1 MTKDEALDLALKVMQ
16 INLKLLEKINPY
28 KGQEDLLSDSL
39 ELTHK
44 AITAINQARSAPVQ
58 EPVAWR
64 ARYHYGT
71 DGMAKRIGAWRL
83 HGFSPTPEEDKEIE
97 PLYTTPPAAP
107 VQEPLSTETIMQ
119 MARDVGLDLE
129 PTRNMLVEVRG
140 QHAQLLNLVRAVESA
155 HRITKG

>member
-1 MTKDEALDLALKVMQ
+1 MKDED
-16 INLKLLEKINPY
+16 LKLVLKALEVVKIHFSQNRHVN
-28 KGQEDLLSDSL
+28 E
-39 ELTHK
+39 
-44 AITAINQARSAPVQ
+44 AITTIKQARS
-58 EPVAWR
+58 
-64 ARYHYGT
+64 
-71 DGMAKRIGAWRL
+71 
-83 HGFSPTPEEDKEIE
+83 
-97 PLYTTPPAAP
+97 AP